1 MTLISLII
9 LERQPFI
16 LSACHSEL
24 FLVHGRYQNAYL
36 KKLKKNLSLF
46 DWKRRKGYAQ
56 EAFKMVATSTSYSC
70 QHQKMP
76 LLFEKRT
83 SCSHRQSCSDN

>member
-1 MTLISLII
+1 MILSTFPWNKWGFGVTLISLII

-36 KKLKKNLSLF
+36 KKLKKKLKLV
-46 DWKRRKGYAQ
+46 WLEEEKG
-56 EAFKMVATSTSYSC
+56 V
-70 QHQKMP
+70 
-76 LLFEKRT
+76 
-83 SCSHRQSCSDN
+83 CSGSF